1 MGAPDY
7 SWAEAADEALS
18 ALTITLVEPDDGTAI
33 RALEPRS
40 KYPQPMT
47 FEQALDAAFA
57 LPDFAYGAVVVQT
70 DARQGWGALIEPCG
84 WVSSDADRL
93 AALSAN
99 GTALSVFWNVNA
111 NMQFGLARNGSL
123 VRLFDPLLYDAGD
136 ALPEES
142 EFGWGTGQP
151 RASALGLMERLSGV
165 RIDREW
171 LLAPARPTYVVPL

>member
-7 SWAEAADEALS
+7 SWAEAADEVLS
-18 ALTITLVEPDDGTAI
+18 ALTITLVQPDDGTAI
-33 RALEPRS
+33 RALGPRS

-70 DARQGWGALIEPCG
+70 DAMQGWGALIEPAAG
-84 WVSSDADRL
+84 YRPIPDRL
-93 AALSAN
+93 AALAAN

-111 NMQFGLARNGSL
+111 NMQFALARNGSL
-123 VRLFDPLLYDAGD
+123 IRQFDPLLYDAAD

-142 EFGWGTGQP
+142 EFEWGTRRP
-151 RASALGLMERLSGV
+151 RASALALMERMSGV
-165 RIDREW
+165 QIDREW
-171 LLAPARPTYVVPL
+171 LLTPARPTYVVPL